1 MKRFH
6 LAICAIALLF
16 PIALKLSTPLLSRLA
31 AEAEEL
37 TSLRSHPK
45 TSYLVASIHGTTLT
59 LQTPDGAHI
68 HVQLAGI
75 KPLEAQVAEASGVTA
90 MLIQTANG
98 RVNLAHVQK
107 INPELERAIVQLP
120 NSTSLQHVLLADGL
134 ATLDKSQLKDLPQSV
149 AIDLRQAQAI
159 AQAQRKIFSSSCPTV
174 QTQS

>member
-6 LAICAIALLF
+6 LAIYAIALLS
-16 PIALKLSTPLLSRLA
+16 PIALKLFTPLLLRLA

-37 TSLRSHPK
+37 TLARSHPQ
-45 TSYLVASIHGTTLT
+45 TSYLVASIRGTTLT
-59 LQTPDGAHI
+59 FQTPNGTHKD
-68 HVQLAGI
+68 VQLTGL
-75 KPLEAQVAEASGVTA
+75 KPLDAQVAEASGVTA
-90 MLIQTANG
+90 MLIQVANG
-98 RVNLAHVQK
+98 RVNLAHIQK

-120 NSTSLQHVLLADGL
+120 NGTSLQHVLLADGL

>member
-6 LAICAIALLF
+6 LAICAIALLS
-16 PIALKLSTPLLSRLA
+16 PIALKLSTPVLSRLV

-37 TSLRSHPK
+37 TSLRSHPQ
-45 TSYLVASIHGTTLT
+45 TSYLVASIRGTTLT
-59 LQTPDGAHI
+59 FQTLNGTHKD
-68 HVQLAGI
+68 VQLTGL
-75 KPLEAQVAEASGVTA
+75 KPLDDQVAEASGVTA
-90 MLIQTANG
+90 MLIQVANG

-120 NSTSLQHVLLADGL
+120 NGTSLQHILLADGL

-159 AQAQRKIFSSSCPTV
+159 AQARHKNLWRSCPTL
-174 QTQS
+174 QS

>member
-37 TSLRSHPK
+37 TSLRSHPR
-45 TSYLVASIHGTTLT
+45 TSYLVASIRGTTLT
-59 LQTPDGAHI
+59 LQTPDGTHI

-90 MLIQTANG
+90 MLIQTNG

-120 NSTSLQHVLLADGL
+120 NGTSLQHVLLADGL